1 MTVNKLWARY
11 RQKRTDERRND
22 LVTHYLP
29 LAHIHAGKVRRTVA
43 QYLSIDEILG
53 AASLGLIQAVEGFD
67 SSRKLKFETF
77 SGHRIRGA
85 ILDWLRDLDTQSR
98 TVRIFEKKKLEA
110 EELLGH
116 NDVYGDS
123 QVATE
128 MGISYQ
134 RYTLLN
140 KLVSHGKQTYLS
152 ILTGSD
158 YPHWDVEDKNSPDPT
173 CTINRSF
180 LQEFIC
186 IGLRRQHRQ
195 IIILHYFE
203 GLTLREIAD
212 MVNLSESRIGQIRM
226 QALDQIRRNLE
237 GTIYEREKLLLA

>member
-1 MTVNKLWARY
+1 MTVHKLWTRY

-29 LAHIHAGKVRRTVA
+29 LAHIYAGKVQRKVA
-43 QYLSIDEILG
+43 KYLSLDEILG

-77 SGHRIRGA
+77 SGYRIRGA
-85 ILDWLRDLDTQSR
+85 IMDWLRDIDTQSR

-116 NDVYGDS
+116 NDVYGDT
-123 QVATE
+123 QVADE
-128 MGISYQ
+128 MGISHK

-152 ILTGSD
+152 ILTD
-158 YPHWDVEDKNSPDPT
+158 PDHPWDAEDTNIPDPT
-173 CTINRSF
+173 CSVNRSF

-186 IGLRRQHRQ
+186 IGLCRQQRL

-203 GLTLREIAD
+203 GWTLREIAG
-212 MVNLSESRIGQIRM
+212 MVDLSESRISKIRM
-226 QALDQIRRNLE
+226 QALARIRRNLQ
-237 GTIYEREKLLLA
+237 GTIYERDKLLLA